1 MASTNIAV
9 TGLPIAELNQ
19 LHWVRIVP
27 KVSLARSSSSLA
39 LEDDSGPISTSVIDH
54 QLWWPCLIFNEYA
67 DFQDFFED
75 ELALSDNHDDDII
88 ASTSKKNEDALEARK
103 LILSR
108 IFTIMLQRK
117 PVMVARLL
125 GRPIQDYMEILPF
138 QEEDEEEDTPRS
150 VQTLES
156 HQATHYVPFTALPS
170 QESLQQMEP
179 GAFSVVVSNEN
190 GNSNDDDDATTIIDE
205 KLYMNYMLAL
215 DMARTQRMSGI
226 IAPNKTLQS
235 DFRDIGR
242 VELDKFLSPPSIQD
256 LSGTALAITTTPS
269 VANNHDGEMEENSE
283 KDNSDCDDSESCDG
297 NNEDQAAVYDDI
309 AQKGLITVAASVAA
323 AEAKGKETKDL
334 QGMDADA
341 AAGCD
346 ENNKDQAIVDDDIA
360 QKDLIIVAATVAT
373 AEAKAKE
380 TKDLQDMDVDAAA
393 GCDENN
399 KDQAAVDNDI
409 AQKGLVTAVAVEAK
423 ALETKD
429 LQDTDGDAAAALPKE
444 NVAPEP
450 SQEALTMNRTN
461 AEPKCGPALS
471 TASTPTHRTNDDAGD
486 SGKKPRFEEEEY
498 EEQNEHKSDDSATDE
513 SYLFSPSATVVT
525 VSSEGSCTSPSS
537 HEIDSNKD
545 DEDDDEDPKICS
557 DDTLD
562 DVHRKL
568 EFIGWT
574 IDVYG
579 DLYLTPKV
587 GFDDVKSNP
596 RGKGTDY
603 FLTKEGFHL
612 FLKEKYGWEKKRV
625 ATRSLITPKK
635 LGITRK
641 QKGVT
646 VTPMSPDRPKRNR
659 RKPGSNGGDD
669 VESPKKKRKKLVFST
684 EDEEAFYAFQSL
696 MKKLVSRLDWKYL
709 QGVGLHPYEY
719 VFPNCKSGKQGG
731 TYLNDFFCEET
742 EVIEFCLAKNYYA
755 RRHELNLV

>member
-297 NNEDQAAVYDDI
+297 NNE
-309 AQKGLITVAASVAA
+309 
-323 AEAKGKETKDL
+323 
-334 QGMDADA
+334 
-341 AAGCD
+341 
-346 ENNKDQAIVDDDIA
+346 
-360 QKDLIIVAATVAT
+360 
-373 AEAKAKE
+373 
-380 TKDLQDMDVDAAA
+380 
-393 GCDENN
+393 
-399 KDQAAVDNDI
+399 DQAAVDNDI